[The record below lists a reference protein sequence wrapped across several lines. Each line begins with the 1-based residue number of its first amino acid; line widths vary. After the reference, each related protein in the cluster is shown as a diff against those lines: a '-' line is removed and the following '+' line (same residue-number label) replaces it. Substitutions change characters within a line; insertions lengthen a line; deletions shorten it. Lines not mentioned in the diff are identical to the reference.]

1 MGPRVPNRD
10 SNGSETTY
18 KDDAVRPLCF
28 PFYDL
33 AMSAVGNDRCPIQGM
48 NVWLILLTV
57 QVVVAVIALLRER
70 GEDHRF
76 EGEKLGYRS

>member
-1 MGPRVPNRD
+1 
-10 SNGSETTY
+10 
-18 KDDAVRPLCF
+18 
-28 PFYDL
+28 
-33 AMSAVGNDRCPIQGM
+33 M
-48 NVWLILLTV
+48 NAWLIFLTI

>member
-1 MGPRVPNRD
+1 
-10 SNGSETTY
+10 
-18 KDDAVRPLCF
+18 
-28 PFYDL
+28 
-33 AMSAVGNDRCPIQGM
+33 MSAVGNDRCPIQGM